1 MFTSRDTCTLP
12 FLWAGPFT
20 STERSSLQGMSG
32 SKLLG
37 GLAGCTDER
46 ETHQN
51 APPPPAAYC
60 PYIRPQPPTNF
71 PCRPEAQQAD
81 EAPTQLLLAPGGLVQ
96 GSLDLQP
103 PVLLLLLPPPPT
115 SPLLERV
122 PGFRGATPR
131 VSSASLPA
139 TPSFPGQ
146 FVVPS
151 WDNSTSFGLKHSP
164 SCDKQEGRASAPG
177 LAEECLLLPSKL
189 GRQSAFIYV
198 AVLGLWCSS
207 RQSPAPSARGF
218 KDCQR
223 SRVY

>member
-1 MFTSRDTCTLP
+1 MGFRGALFTSRDTCTLP

-20 STERSSLQGMSG
+20 STERGSLQGMSG

-51 APPPPAAYC
+51 AHPPSPLLSVH
-60 PYIRPQPPTNF
+60 
-71 PCRPEAQQAD
+71 QAPV
-81 EAPTQLLLAPGGLVQ
+81 PTQLPLALGGLVQ

-103 PVLLLLLPPPPT
+103 PALLFLLPPNPPT

-131 VSSASLPA
+131 VSSAFLPA
-139 TPSFPGQ
+139 TPSFPAQ

-151 WDNSTSFGLKHSP
+151 WDNSTSYSLKHSP
-164 SCDKQEGRASAPG
+164 SSNKQEGKAGAPC

-189 GRQSAFIYV
+189 GRQSVFIYM

-207 RQSPAPSARGF
+207 RQSPTPSARGF